1 MFCFFFF
8 KQKTAYEMRISDW
21 SSDVCSS
28 DLGDAVDAAT
38 QREVIEIDVA
48 RLGDRLDHGKPSV
61 TLTLPAVE
69 NAVAQSIVAWTV
81 DSVVGAHHAVI
92 EPGEGDCHLEG
103 GARGVLAANRLVE
116 HRAVGVGDAGLP
128 RLRGEPADKGVGVKA
143 GRRGQRQDVAVL
155 DIDHNGRS
163 LSFGR
168 QSPHYGFLEPK
179 IQRRRDVSAG
189 NGGFARK
196 PADRGPPGV
205 DLHIP
210 SAWSAAQ
217 RPHPPPSPTP

>member
-1 MFCFFFF
+1 
-8 KQKTAYEMRISDW
+8 MRISDW

-28 DLGDAVDAAT
+28 DL
-38 QREVIEIDVA
+38 
-48 RLGDRLDHGKPSV
+48 
-61 TLTLPAVE
+61 
-69 NAVAQSIVAWTV
+69 
-81 DSVVGAHHAVI
+81 
-92 EPGEGDCHLEG
+92 
-103 GARGVLAANRLVE
+103 
-116 HRAVGVGDAGLP
+116 
-128 RLRGEPADKGVGVKA
+128 VGVKA

-196 PADRGPPGV
+196 LRSEERRVGKEGV
-205 DLHIP
+205 STCRLG
-210 SAWSAAQ
+210 WSTY
-217 RPHPPPSPTP
+217 H

>member
-1 MFCFFFF
+1 MLINSIIIILMLRRRPRFTRLTHSFP
-8 KQKTAYEMRISDW
+8 TRR
-21 SSDVCSS
+21 SS
-28 DLGDAVDAAT
+28 DL
-38 QREVIEIDVA
+38 
-48 RLGDRLDHGKPSV
+48 
-61 TLTLPAVE
+61 
-69 NAVAQSIVAWTV
+69 
-81 DSVVGAHHAVI
+81 
-92 EPGEGDCHLEG
+92 
-103 GARGVLAANRLVE
+103 
-116 HRAVGVGDAGLP
+116 LP

-196 PADRGPPGV
+196 LADWAPDRKSVG
-205 DLHIP
+205 
-210 SAWSAAQ
+210 
-217 RPHPPPSPTP
+217 

>member
-1 MFCFFFF
+1 
-8 KQKTAYEMRISDW
+8 MRISDW

-28 DLGDAVDAAT
+28 DL
-38 QREVIEIDVA
+38 
-48 RLGDRLDHGKPSV
+48 
-61 TLTLPAVE
+61 
-69 NAVAQSIVAWTV
+69 
-81 DSVVGAHHAVI
+81 
-92 EPGEGDCHLEG
+92 
-103 GARGVLAANRLVE
+103 
-116 HRAVGVGDAGLP
+116 
-128 RLRGEPADKGVGVKA
+128 VGVKA

-196 PADRGPPGV
+196 LADWAPRGV

-210 SAWSAAQ
+210 DAWAAAQ
-217 RPHPPPSPTP
+217 RRTDGSLQARLSDQGHHHKRRGVFLEIRTPRLDIEREAGREREGQNGK